1 MDLPKI
7 RNEDLPKE
15 LKEILGD
22 EDAEF
27 EAIMDP
33 MDYIDIQFDPDAW
46 YEGRTK
52 VAEMLVESRK
62 KLEEIRNEIKRN
74 NKGSEKKI
82 IKARKKNKMCY
93 TKEEVM
99 YAKLLK
105 KRAEQK
111 LKEKHL
117 DTPATDS

>member
-74 NKGSEKKI
+74 NKGSEKI

-117 DTPATDS
+117 DTPSTDS

>member
-27 EAIMDP
+27 EAIIDT
-33 MDYIDIQFDPDAW
+33 MDYIDIQFDTDAL
-46 YEGRTK
+46 YVGRTK

-74 NKGSEKKI
+74 NKGSEK
-82 IKARKKNKMCY
+82 N
-93 TKEEVM
+93 
-99 YAKLLK
+99 
-105 KRAEQK
+105 
-111 LKEKHL
+111 H
-117 DTPATDS
+117 